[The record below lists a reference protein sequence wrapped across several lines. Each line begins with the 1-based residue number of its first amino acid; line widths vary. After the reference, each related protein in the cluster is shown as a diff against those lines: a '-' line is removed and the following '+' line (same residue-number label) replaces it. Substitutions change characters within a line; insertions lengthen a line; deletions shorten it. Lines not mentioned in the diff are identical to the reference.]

1 MFIGFGKILVISV
14 IVTFLF
20 SFWVLANTVI
30 NLSPIKTVKAE
41 HKVSI
46 VKGAVNLGD
55 EAYKP
60 NPIALSM
67 GDTITWINNDN
78 VIHTSTS
85 SSNNSDT
92 PGTKFD
98 SGLIRPGEIF
108 NFTLSKEEVKNI
120 HNNTINYFCK
130 VHPTMVGKIALS

>member
-14 IVTFLF
+14 VVTFLF
-20 SFWVLANTVI
+20 GFWVLANTVI

-60 NPIALSM
+60 NPIALSI

-85 SSNNSDT
+85 SSDNSDT

-98 SGLIRPGEIF
+98 SGLIRPGETF
-108 NFTLSKEEVKNI
+108 NFTLSKEVKNI
-120 HNNTINYFCK
+120 HNNTIDYFCK